1 LAGDH
6 PVSDT
11 KHTENV
17 LEMKKQ
23 TEEKKLHRMA
33 KLHDLLKM
41 WQGSK
46 NLHATQKESCA
57 RNMQMI
63 EEKCI
68 LDMEVIIKAS
78 WSVLQHDGVAV
89 FNLSERSP
97 LALALSAK
105 DLPGGHTHIIYF
117 PQI

>member
-1 LAGDH
+1 
-6 PVSDT
+6 
-11 KHTENV
+11 
-17 LEMKKQ
+17 
-23 TEEKKLHRMA
+23 
-33 KLHDLLKM
+33 
-41 WQGSK
+41 
-46 NLHATQKESCA
+46 
-57 RNMQMI
+57 
-63 EEKCI
+63 

-97 LALALSAK
+97 LASALSAK